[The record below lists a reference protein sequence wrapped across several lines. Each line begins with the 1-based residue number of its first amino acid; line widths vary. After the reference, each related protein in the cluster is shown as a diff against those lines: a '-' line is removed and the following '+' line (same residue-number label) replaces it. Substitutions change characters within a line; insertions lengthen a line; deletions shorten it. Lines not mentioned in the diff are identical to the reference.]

1 MAAGQSATEQ
11 LLAALPKCAAACAQ
25 SILPSSTCSL
35 TDVAC
40 LCADAPILGQIEQ
53 CSTANCTVIEAL
65 SAFNATQTACGVT
78 PTDLSQTYIIVTSI
92 FLALAVLFYLIR
104 LYVRPPLTPGF
115 RIDDG
120 IMLVATLT
128 VVVFTALNLQAANK
142 GLGKDIWNVEPDN
155 IDIVLKNFFIGEF
168 LYIFISVVTKL
179 AVLAFYLKVFSQP
192 YFQKAAYLVM
202 GLCFSYFVSYM
213 FVLGF
218 ECTPVSFFWE
228 QWRDP
233 SAGTCININAGGW
246 AAAAINIALDVAI
259 LALPVPVILRLQIS
273 RQQKLQVLSMFG
285 VGSLITVVS
294 IIRLQSL
301 IKFAKDSNVTYHLYS
316 ISIWSSLE
324 LYISIVCACMPAAR
338 LFLQRC
344 WPSRFGTTKDHAG
357 SYLRQSSTSHGG
369 GGPRQGPPQ
378 PPPPQYQPQQPLS
391 ANPND
396 RIYMS
401 KSASYDVNVSQ
412 VPGRRDDVELSE
424 SDGWLATS
432 KGGRGYM
439 SSSNNHERY

>member
-155 IDIVLKNFFIGEF
+155 IDIVLKDFFIGEF

-202 GLCFSYFVSYM
+202 GLCLSYFVSYM

-301 IKFAKDSNVTYHLYS
+301 IKFAKDSN
-316 ISIWSSLE
+316 
-324 LYISIVCACMPAAR
+324 
-338 LFLQRC
+338 RC

>member
-1 MAAGQSATEQ
+1 MAAGQSAMQQ

-35 TDVAC
+35 TDIAC
-40 LCADAPILGQIEQ
+40 LCADAPILGRIEQ

-78 PTDLSQTYIIVTSI
+78 PRDMSHTYIVVVSI

-104 LYVRPPLTPGF
+104 LSVRPPLTPGF
-115 RIDDG
+115 RVDDG

-128 VVVFTALNLQAANK
+128 VVVFTALNLQAARL
-142 GLGKDIWNVEPDN
+142 GLGKDIWNVVPDD

-179 AVLAFYLKVFSQP
+179 AVLAFYLKVFTQP
-192 YFQKAAYLVM
+192 YFQKTAYVVM

-233 SAGTCININAGGW
+233 SAGKCIDINAGGW
-246 AAAAINIALDVAI
+246 AAAGINIILDVAI
-259 LALPVPVILRLQIS
+259 LAMPVPVILRLDIS

-316 ISIWSSLE
+316 VSIWSSLE
-324 LYISIVCACMPAAR
+324 LYISIVCACMPATR
-338 LFLQRC
+338 LFLQKC
-344 WPSRFGTTKDHAG
+344 WPSRFGTSKEHAR
-357 SYLRQSSTSHGG
+357 SYLRQSSASHDGG
-369 GGPRQGPPQ
+369 RSHHQQ
-378 PPPPQYQPQQPLS
+378 ASPPPPTRPPFQPILS
-391 ANPND
+391 VHPTD
-396 RIYMS
+396 RMYMS
-401 KSASYDVNVSQ
+401 KPDVNVNQ
-412 VPGRRDDVELSE
+412 FEPGRHGDMELTD
-424 SDGWLATS
+424 SDGWMAAS
-432 KGGRGYM
+432 RGGRAYM
-439 SSSNNHERY
+439 STNHAGRY